1 MTVLDSA
8 DVVGRDEELATIAEL
23 LEDAESLPRAILVEG
38 EAGIGKTTVWRE
50 SLSCADGSYR
60 LLVSRPSASETQI
73 SFAAL
78 QDLMDGVAEE
88 ALSGLPGPQRRALEV
103 ALLLADPEESAE
115 QGAVAVGLLGSLRA
129 LAREGPVLIAID
141 DVHWLDGASAAALQF
156 ALRRIEAEQIALLLS
171 QRMGKATTPL
181 GLDRAFPE
189 GRIDRI
195 HVGPLSVGAVQQVI
209 HARLGVGLPRPLLR
223 RVHETA
229 GGNPFFAL
237 ELARSLQARG
247 PHDLGTP
254 LELPDSLQR
263 LVAERLAELPAETR
277 AALELAAAL
286 GEPRVD
292 VVEAAGAD
300 ADDLAGAVDAHVIEI
315 DRERIHFTHPLLASV
330 LYANIDSV
338 RRREIHE
345 RLSAASP
352 GGEERARHLAL
363 ASTRPDAAVAA
374 ELHEAARGALGRGA
388 PGASAELLEHALRL
402 TPEGDESRAS
412 RTLELAEAYFEAGDT
427 ARAGSLFEDLIAE
440 TEGSQRAEVLL
451 RLGTLKDEVEGAEV
465 AVALFEEALDVVG
478 GDPLLEARIR
488 RRLARTAVFVGDDE
502 GAARHARGAV
512 ELAEQ
517 LGDEELL
524 AQALATFV
532 FVELVAGRK
541 PPPRMLERALELEP
555 EDGRLRIDECPT
567 AVYGLQLMLELDLD
581 RGREQHEVLLER
593 AVERGDET
601 NESAPLF
608 YLTQIE
614 IFAGNWQR
622 AAEHLERAAE
632 LAEQTGVNRFE
643 VLFSRAFLD
652 ALLGKTEAARDAA
665 ERGVDCG
672 EPLLVLRNL
681 SALGFLDLSAGELQ
695 SALAHF
701 GRAAELAER
710 AGVRDPWF
718 ARFAVDQAETL
729 IAAGALDEA
738 EAVLDSFEDSARELD
753 RGWARALAGRSRALL
768 LASRGDLDAA
778 QSMLEA
784 ALDELEHL
792 PFEHARALLALGTVQ
807 RRAGKKRAARESLQA
822 ARAVFEEL
830 GAELWV
836 GRVDAELKRIGGR
849 APSSGDLT
857 PSESRIAQL
866 VAEGKTNKEVA
877 AELFVTVHTVE
888 QALTRVYRKL
898 GIRSRTQLA
907 HRLAAKA

>member
-1 MTVLDSA
+1 MTVLDSP

-50 SLSCADGSYR
+50 SLAAADGSYR
-60 LLVSRPSASETQI
+60 ILLSKPSAPETQI

-78 QDLMDGVAEE
+78 QDLLDGVAEE
-88 ALSGLPGPQRRALEV
+88 ALAGLPGPQRRALEV
-103 ALLLADPEESAE
+103 ALLMADPEESSAE

-129 LAREGPVLIAID
+129 LAREGPLLIAID
-141 DVHWLDGASAAALQF
+141 DVHWLDRASAAALEF
-156 ALRRIEAEQIALLLS
+156 ALRRLEAEQIALLLS
-171 QRMGKATTPL
+171 QRASGTAPL
-181 GLDRAFPE
+181 GLDRALPE

-195 HVGPLSVGAVQQVI
+195 HVGPLSLGAVQQVI
-209 HARLGVGLPRPLLR
+209 HSGLGVGLPRPLLR
-223 RVHETA
+223 RIHETA

-237 ELARSLQARG
+237 ELARSLEARA
-247 PHDLGTP
+247 PHDLGVP

-263 LVAERLAELPAETR
+263 LVAERLAALPAETR
-277 AALELAAAL
+277 AALALAAAL

-292 VVEAAGAD
+292 VVEAAGAN
-300 ADDLAGAVDAHVIEI
+300 ADDLAAAVDAHVIEI
-315 DRERIHFTHPLLASV
+315 DRQRIHFTHPLLASV
-330 LYANIDSV
+330 LYANTDSA

-363 ASTRPDAAVAA
+363 ASTRPDTAVAA

-402 TPEGDESRAS
+402 TPGGDESKPR
-412 RTLELAEAYFEAGDT
+412 RTLELADAYFEAGDT
-427 ARAGSLFEDLIAE
+427 ARAGSLLEGVIAE
-440 TEGSQRAEVLL
+440 TEGTERAEALL
-451 RLGTLKDEVEGAEV
+451 RLGTLKDEVESAEA
-465 AVALFEEALDVVG
+465 AVALFEEALAAAGD
-478 GDPLLEARIR
+478 DPLLEARIR
-488 RRLARTAVFVGDDE
+488 RRLARTAVFVGDEE
-502 GAARHARGAV
+502 GAAQHARKAV

-517 LGDEELL
+517 LGDQELL

-532 FVELVAGRK
+532 FDDLVAGRK
-541 PPPRMLERALELEP
+541 PPPHILERALELEP

-567 AVYGLQLMLELDLD
+567 AVYGFQLMLELDLD
-581 RGREQHEVLLER
+581 RGREQHEMLLER

-614 IFAGNWQR
+614 IFAGNWPR
-622 AAEHLERAAE
+622 AAEHIERAAE

-643 VLFSRAFLD
+643 ILWARAFLD
-652 ALLGKTEAARDAA
+652 ALLGKTVAAREAAAK
-665 ERGVDCG
+665 GVETG

-681 SALGFLDLSAGELQ
+681 SALGFLDLSAGEPEA
-695 SALAHF
+695 ALAHF
-701 GRAAELAER
+701 RRAAELAES

-718 ARFAVDQAETL
+718 ARFAVDQAEAL
-729 IAAGALDEA
+729 IATDALDEA
-738 EAVLDSFEDSARELD
+738 EAVLDSFEQAARELD
-753 RGWARALAGRSRALL
+753 RGWALALAGRPRALL

-778 QSMLEA
+778 QTTLEA
-784 ALDELEHL
+784 ALGGLERL
-792 PFEHARALLALGTVQ
+792 PFEHARALLVLGTVQ
-807 RRAGKKRAARESLQA
+807 RRAAKKRAARESLQA

-830 GAELWV
+830 GAALWV
-836 GRVDAELKRIGGR
+836 ERADAELKRIGGR
-849 APSSGDLT
+849 APSSGELT

-866 VAEGKTNKEVA
+866 VAEGKSNKEVA

-907 HRLAAKA
+907 HRLAAKV